1 MAPLSMR
8 PIGTSLASAACASAD
23 IPSRASGGV
32 TCQTFGR
39 PAATKRSSR
48 FFASGSSGM
57 DITPAQLTSTHA
69 VALQDLAHGVDQL
82 VFCNRELRRP
92 ALAPFLMRGD
102 RSRGFGAFDQIL
114 DLQFALRAL
123 VAALDDHAGRAAPV
137 GIFHLRL
144 HAGGAEIDLGADV
157 RRTQP
162 AGEILIIADAL
173 AVEHEDH

>member
-23 IPSRASGGV
+23 IPSRASGGL
-32 TCQTFGR
+32 TCQTFG
-39 PAATKRSSR
+39 
-48 FFASGSSGM
+48 
-57 DITPAQLTSTHA
+57 
-69 VALQDLAHGVDQL
+69 
-82 VFCNRELRRP
+82 RP

-102 RSRGFGAFDQIL
+102 RRRGFGAFDQIL

-162 AGEILIIADAL
+162 AGE
-173 AVEHEDH
+173 